1 VKTLLIVGGTGFFG
15 KSIIDYFSSANTNKF
30 NIKEIITISRKRI
43 FFSCKNVKLK
53 NIFQDIKE
61 LKKIPES
68 DYVIYAVTS
77 KNNLENI
84 NNLKKFISL
93 VKKNS
98 NKPKVLYASSGAVY
112 GKNDK
117 ISSFSEKK
125 KINFKSIN
133 KFSNYKK
140 DYAKSKVK
148 MENIFK
154 KLSKYNYNISIA
166 RCFTFIGKHILKDKS
181 YAISSIFNDALNK
194 EAIFLNSKNS
204 TYRSYLHADDL
215 TFWLLTILF
224 YSNKKCPIFNLGSD
238 EYVSIDKVAKIVG
251 RYFNKEIIYQ
261 NLDKKNQIDA
271 YLPNINRAKSYLKL
285 KVSLNLKKAI
295 YKVIR
300 DLNL

>member
-1 VKTLLIVGGTGFFG
+1 
-15 KSIIDYFSSANTNKF
+15 
-30 NIKEIITISRKRI
+30 
-43 FFSCKNVKLK
+43 
-53 NIFQDIKE
+53 
-61 LKKIPES
+61 
-68 DYVIYAVTS
+68 
-77 KNNLENI
+77 
-84 NNLKKFISL
+84 
-93 VKKNS
+93 
-98 NKPKVLYASSGAVY
+98 
-112 GKNDK
+112 
-117 ISSFSEKK
+117 
-125 KINFKSIN
+125 
-133 KFSNYKK
+133 
-140 DYAKSKVK
+140 

-166 RCFTFIGKHILKDKS
+166 RCFTFIGRHILKDKS

-194 EAIFLNSKNS
+194 KFIFLNSKNS

-215 TFWLLTILF
+215 TFWLLKILF

-251 RYFNKEIIYQ
+251 RHFNKKIVYQ

-271 YLPNINRAKSYLKL
+271 YLPNINRAKSLLKL

>member
-1 VKTLLIVGGTGFFG
+1 MKTLLIVGGTGFFG

-68 DYVIYAVTS
+68 DYVIYAATS

-84 NNLKKFISL
+84 SNLKKFISL
-93 VKKNS
+93 LKKNS

-204 TYRSYLHADDL
+204 TYRSYLHANDL

>member
-1 VKTLLIVGGTGFFG
+1 MKTLLIVGGTGFFG

-166 RCFTFIGKHILKDKS
+166 RCFTFIGKHILRDKS
-181 YAISSIFNDALNK
+181 YAISSIFDDALNK
-194 EAIFLNSKNS
+194 KAIFLNSKNS
-204 TYRSYLHADDL
+204 TYRSYLHANDL

-238 EYVSIDKVAKIVG
+238 EYVPIDKVAKIVG
-251 RYFNKEIIYQ
+251 RYFNKKIVYQ
-261 NLDKKNQIDA
+261 NLEKKTQIDA
-271 YLPNINRAKSYLKL
+271 YLPNINRAKSILKL
-285 KVSLNLKKAI
+285 KISLNLKKAI

>member
-1 VKTLLIVGGTGFFG
+1 MKTLLIVGGTGFFG

-43 FFSCKNVKLK
+43 FFSCKNIKLK

-68 DYVIYAVTS
+68 DYVIYAATS

-125 KINFKSIN
+125 KICLININ

-181 YAISSIFNDALNK
+181 YAISSIFDDALNK
-194 EAIFLNSKNS
+194 KAIFLNSKNS
-204 TYRSYLHADDL
+204 IYRSYLHADDL
-215 TFWLLTILF
+215 TFWLLKIMF

-251 RYFNKEIIYQ
+251 RHFNKKIVYQ

-271 YLPNINRAKSYLKL
+271 YLPNINRAKSLLKL

>member
-1 VKTLLIVGGTGFFG
+1 MEKMIRFLL
-15 KSIIDYFSSANTNKF
+15 
-30 NIKEIITISRKRI
+30 
-43 FFSCKNVKLK
+43 
-53 NIFQDIKE
+53 FQK
-61 LKKIPES
+61 
-68 DYVIYAVTS
+68 
-77 KNNLENI
+77 
-84 NNLKKFISL
+84 
-93 VKKNS
+93 
-98 NKPKVLYASSGAVY
+98 
-112 GKNDK
+112 
-117 ISSFSEKK
+117 KK

-204 TYRSYLHADDL
+204 IYRSYLHADDL
-215 TFWLLTILF
+215 TFWLLKIMF

-261 NLDKKNQIDA
+261 NLDEKNQIDA
-271 YLPNINRAKSYLKL
+271 YLPNINRAKSLLKL

>member
-1 VKTLLIVGGTGFFG
+1 MKTLLIVGGTGFFG

-43 FFSCKNVKLK
+43 FFSCKNIKLK
-53 NIFQDIKE
+53 NLFQDIRE
-61 LKKIPES
+61 IKKIPET
-68 DYVIYAVTS
+68 DYVIYAATS

-204 TYRSYLHADDL
+204 IYRSYLHADDL
-215 TFWLLTILF
+215 TFWLLKIMF

-261 NLDKKNQIDA
+261 NLDEKNQIDA
-271 YLPNINRAKSYLKL
+271 YLPNIDKAKSYLKL
-285 KVSLNLKKAI
+285 KISLNLKKAI